1 MRYGDLMT
9 VNGRCHCGAI
19 SYEAVVDPARVG
31 LCHCTDCQTLT
42 GSAYR
47 ATVPAP
53 AETFTLRGVPPKIYV
68 KTAESGARRAHAFC
82 PECGSPV
89 YSTSATEQPKA
100 YSLRVG
106 CLEQRKQLRP
116 ARQIWCR
123 SALPWAM
130 NLEGVAR
137 SEKG

>member
-1 MRYGDLMT
+1 MRYGDPMN
-9 VNGRCHCGAI
+9 VSGRCHCGAI
-19 SYEAVVDPARVG
+19 SYEAVVDPAKVG

-47 ATVPAP
+47 ATVPAS
-53 AETFTLRGVPPKIYV
+53 AETFTLRGTPPKIYV

-89 YSTSATEQPKA
+89 YSASATEEPQT

-106 CLEQRKQLRP
+106 CLAQRSELGP

-130 NLEGVAR
+130 NLDDVAQV
-137 SEKG
+137 EKG

>member
-1 MRYGDLMT
+1 M
-9 VNGRCHCGAI
+9 GRCHCGAI
-19 SYEAVVDPARVG
+19 SYEAVVDPAKVG

-53 AETFTLRGVPPKIYV
+53 AETFTLRGTPPKIYV

-89 YSTSATEQPKA
+89 YSAAPESPQT

-106 CLEQRKQLRP
+106 CLAQRSELRP
-116 ARQIWCR
+116 GRQIWCR

-130 NLEGVAR
+130 NLEDVAQV
-137 SEKG
+137 EKG

>member
-68 KTAESGARRAHAFC
+68 KTAEGGARRAHAFC

-89 YSTSATEQPKA
+89 YSRSATEQPKT

-106 CLEQRKQLRP
+106 CLEQRKELRP

-130 NLEGVAR
+130 NLQGVTRA
-137 SEKG
+137 EKG